1 MPYKA
6 QINQINNQCRM
17 IENQIREVNNDT
29 AEDAEKLSILVEQ
42 RSRLYSELTKLNKQ
56 QWEED
61 HERINFEDER

>member
-17 IENQIREVNNDT
+17 IENQIWEVNNDT